1 MNIVLK
7 SKGFLDNALTI
18 GVLLAAISVPL
29 ISIFIL
35 FNVLLAVLTASGVTS
50 EEAHELELAA
60 AEYHTATVESIDVV
74 NGVVTLSD
82 GAEIDTVDRTPL
94 IETKMPDVGDTIEYS
109 TTQKHKDR
117 LFRDIEVTDD
127 IIYKTFKIKN
137 TKD

>member
-1 MNIVLK
+1 MK
-7 SKGFLDNALTI
+7 FKDFLDNALTI
-18 GVLLAAISVPL
+18 GVFVSVISVPL

-35 FNVLLAVLTASGVTS
+35 FNAALAIVTSSGVTS
-50 EEAHELELAA
+50 EETHALELAA

-82 GAEIDTVDRTPL
+82 GAVIDTVDRTTL
-94 IETKMPDVGDTIEYS
+94 IKKSLPNVGDTIEYS

-127 IIYKTFKIKN
+127 TIYKTFKIKN
-137 TKD
+137 TKN

>member
-1 MNIVLK
+1 MKFK
-7 SKGFLDNALTI
+7 SFLDNALTI
-18 GVLLAAISVPL
+18 SAFVSVLSVPM

-50 EEAHELELAA
+50 EETNALELAA

-82 GAEIDTVDRTPL
+82 GAVIDTVDRTPL
-94 IETKMPDVGDTIEYS
+94 VKTELPNVGDTIEYS

-117 LFRDIEVTDD
+117 LFRDIEVTDNT
-127 IIYKTFKIKN
+127 IYKTFKIKN
-137 TKD
+137 MKN